1 MNRVLLV
8 SAYFYFYFLLSHFSV
23 FARPNIIF
31 VMADDLG
38 SWILSSE
45 GYPNTHTPNLD
56 RLATEGVVLENAF
69 SVSAVCSP
77 SRGAFLSSR
86 FPSENGVS
94 DNVVDDKLP
103 GLNAKLV
110 TWPQVLQDSGYNTLM
125 VGKWHLGEGRD
136 VDMPT
141 SRGYTEFAGFL
152 HGGRQSKE
160 PVVDFLKP
168 GQLTR
173 EEVKTIDYENVPGD
187 QFTPDLLGDLS
198 VGLIKKYNSES
209 KPFCLS
215 LHFWAPHANTRFP
228 EGYEPPY
235 EDRSWLPMQEVDQAF
250 WKQLRD
256 EEIVLPEPD
265 FPNLNNDRTYRMLR
279 EYHSSI
285 HAVDRNVGRVMTT
298 LDELGIADN
307 TVVIFTSDHGYMMGH
322 HGMWHKGNGR
332 WLTENKQDPGNRR
345 LYGDG
350 ESRINLFDNS
360 MRVPCVIR
368 WPDRLKAGSRVSQT
382 ITHLDWFPTLAA
394 IAQAALP
401 ANVLLRGNNALPLLE
416 GSVPPIWDND
426 LFGQYLN
433 LRTYR
438 THEWKLVR
446 HYGNRKGDEFYNLV
460 NDPDEKT
467 NLVTHADSQVQRAIA
482 DLKNKLT
489 SSMVQ
494 IHDPLLSE

>member
-1 MNRVLLV
+1 
-8 SAYFYFYFLLSHFSV
+8 
-23 FARPNIIF
+23 
-31 VMADDLG
+31 MADDLG

-56 RLATEGVVLENAF
+56 RLADEGVVLENAF
-69 SVSAVCSP
+69 SASAVCSP

-86 FPSENGVS
+86 YPSENGVT

-103 GLNAKLV
+103 GLHADLV

-160 PVVDFLKP
+160 LKIDFLKP
-168 GQLTR
+168 GERTMA
-173 EEVKTIDYENVPGD
+173 EVTTVDYETVPGD

-198 VGLIKKYNSES
+198 IDLIKKYHKEQA
-209 KPFCLS
+209 PFCLS
-215 LHFWAPHANTRFP
+215 LYFWAPHANTRFP

-235 EDRSWLPMQEVDQAF
+235 NDRSWLPMQDVDQAF
-250 WKQLRD
+250 WKRLSD
-256 EEIVLPEPD
+256 EDIKLPEPD
-265 FPNLNNDRTYRMLR
+265 FPNLNKERTFRMLR

-285 HAVDRNVGRVMTT
+285 HAVDRNVGRLMNL
-298 LDELGIADN
+298 LDDLEIAGN
-307 TVVIFTSDHGYMMGH
+307 TVFVFTSDHGYMMGH

-332 WLTENKQDPGNRR
+332 WLTENKQDPSDNR

-368 WPDRLKAGSRVSQT
+368 WPERLEAGSRVKQT
-382 ITHLDWFPTLAA
+382 FSHLDWFPTLAA
-394 IAQAALP
+394 MAQAALP
-401 ANVLLRGNNALPLLE
+401 AKVLIRGNNALPLLE
-416 GSVPPIWDND
+416 GKVTPIWNND
-426 LFGQYLN
+426 IFGQYLN

-438 THEWKLVR
+438 THEWKLVL

-460 NDPDEKT
+460 NDPDEKM
-467 NLVTHADSQVQRAIA
+467 NLIGSSDFRIQEALEVHHG
-482 DLKNKLT
+482 KLT
-489 SSMVQ
+489 TAMVK
-494 IHDPLLSE
+494 IHDPYLSK